1 MLPIS
6 DGGRPRGTFPYVN
19 VALLALNALVFL
31 YEIGVGGL
39 SFLFGGSSLGI
50 FVFFL
55 KFGFI
60 PAELTAA
67 EPYRLLGTGAG
78 GGVDIASPIPTWATM
93 LTAMF
98 IHGGLMHFIGNM
110 LFLWV
115 FGDNIEDTFGHI
127 RYLLFYLA
135 AGVLATL
142 SHYAIDPAS
151 QTPLVG
157 ASGAI
162 SGVMGAYLLL
172 YPRNR
177 IRTLIIYIL
186 ITVIELRAVWLLLIW
201 IGLQTVQ
208 GLLSIGI
215 SEQVS
220 TAFFAHIGGFVVG
233 ALIGGIYKTFRRNT
247 GNRRPPGSPRRPPP
261 DGPPTS
267 PWRRGL
273 DGGDDDGYNTGDA
286 QRPPHYWRGRR
297 ID

>member
-19 VALLALNALVFL
+19 AALLALNTLVFL
-31 YEIGVGGL
+31 YEIGVGGFG
-39 SFLFGGSSLGI
+39 FLLGGDSPGTGI
-50 FVFFL
+50 SVFFH

-60 PAELTAA
+60 PAELTSG
-67 EPYRLLGTGAG
+67 EPYRLLRTRGAG
-78 GGVDIASPIPTWATM
+78 VVDITSPIPTWATM

-127 RYLLFYLA
+127 RYLAFYLA
-135 AGVLATL
+135 AGALATL
-142 SHYAIDPAS
+142 SHYAIEPAS

-177 IRTLIIYIL
+177 IRTLVIYIL

-208 GLLSIGI
+208 GLLSIGV

-233 ALIGGIYKTFRRNT
+233 AGVGAIYKGLRGR
-247 GNRRPPGSPRRPPP
+247 NRRQPPPPG
-261 DGPPTS
+261 GPAAPY
-267 PWRRGL
+267 RGD
-273 DGGDDDGYNTGDA
+273 DGGSVSRDYGRYG
-286 QRPPHYWRGRR
+286 QRPPQYWRGRR